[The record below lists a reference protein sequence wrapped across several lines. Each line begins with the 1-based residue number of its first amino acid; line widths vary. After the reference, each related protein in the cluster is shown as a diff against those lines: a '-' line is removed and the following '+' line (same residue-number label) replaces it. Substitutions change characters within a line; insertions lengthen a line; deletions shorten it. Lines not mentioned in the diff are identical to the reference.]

1 MQLFNKL
8 QDEYDQLWKYI
19 IRPIRSTYPETH
31 LGPEIFDL
39 EGIKVK
45 REDFQQVSQRG
56 LVFYGSHFFPV
67 NASSYPCVIYLHG
80 NSSNRT

>member
-19 IRPIRSTYPETH
+19 IRPVRSSYPETH
-31 LGPEIFDL
+31 LGPEQFDL

-45 REDFQQVSQRG
+45 R
-56 LVFYGSHFFPV
+56 
-67 NASSYPCVIYLHG
+67 
-80 NSSNRT
+80 